1 MFETKGEIYF
11 RSKERLVLNSL
22 LEGSDNSV
30 IALGGGTV
38 CYGDL
43 MQHLNQDQGVITLY
57 LDATIDTLSERLFSQ
72 VHTRPLISHI
82 TDKKVL
88 TDFIRKHLFERN
100 FYYHQAQHK
109 ISVDQKPVQQ
119 IVREIV
125 ALLF

>member
-1 MFETKGEIYF
+1 
-11 RSKERLVLNSL
+11 
-22 LEGSDNSV
+22 
-30 IALGGGTV
+30 
-38 CYGDL
+38 
-43 MQHLNQDQGVITLY
+43 
-57 LDATIDTLSERLFSQ
+57 

-109 ISVDQKPVQQ
+109 ITVDQKPVQQ